1 MPSYRP
7 INAVVRA
14 IDLLF
19 VLNRQ
24 PLCTVD
30 HLHKHT
36 RIPKPTIVRLLE
48 TLAHRGLV
56 QRGSRHGSYQVTAA
70 VNSLSSG
77 YHSEAKIVEAA
88 GPIAVRLT
96 KEIKWPVAVATLDRD
111 AMVIQY
117 STIPYSPLAPYHSV
131 VNRRYSMMKNALGR
145 AYLAYCS
152 PTERRIIV
160 DLIVGNGGD
169 DARIASRPGS
179 VDRLVAETRARGYA
193 MRHPGWQPESNSIA
207 VPLYDGDSLA
217 ASMSVT
223 WFRKALTGTEAARR
237 YSSLLKAAAKE
248 ISARCGV

>member
-1 MPSYRP
+1 MRASAHCSSRRSGRASSFPVERRRSEVMSSYRP

-96 KEIKWPVAVATLDRD
+96 KEI
-111 AMVIQY
+111 
-117 STIPYSPLAPYHSV
+117 
-131 VNRRYSMMKNALGR
+131 
-145 AYLAYCS
+145 
-152 PTERRIIV
+152 
-160 DLIVGNGGD
+160 
-169 DARIASRPGS
+169 
-179 VDRLVAETRARGYA
+179 
-193 MRHPGWQPESNSIA
+193 
-207 VPLYDGDSLA
+207 
-217 ASMSVT
+217 
-223 WFRKALTGTEAARR
+223 
-237 YSSLLKAAAKE
+237 
-248 ISARCGV
+248 